1 MNGGFG
7 SGRGAAP
14 GSGLRGTKVV
24 GSSAIDGKSYLR
36 QTWPQ
41 EEPRAAEH
49 MGPVINVFCN
59 SH

>member
-49 MGPVINVFCN
+49 I
-59 SH
+59 